1 VLASGVSGGLTRSK
15 RKGSRAMAAN
25 LRRPIPR
32 CQATSYASWRREA
45 LKCPSLS
52 GRRYASVLCTTF
64 SAREGSGNVLRPWP
78 DGTETKA
85 AALRASPVSA
95 SAGVAASLPG
105 KSGQG
110 CGGEP
115 SAGSRGEMKRPALD
129 SRVERACALR
139 GDWPC
144 GSSPLPAAARVR
156 APERTNGEH
165 RRPPTGRAR
174 LPPDGLFAAALGERP

>member
-1 VLASGVSGGLTRSK
+1 
-15 RKGSRAMAAN
+15 MAAN